1 MLIHKIVQPIVVT
14 TGWRPTQN
22 WSNLKLRGAK
32 CGLFSNKK
40 FFTFQF
46 MTFINRSFHLLYA
59 FSTSLIDMHNFC
71 KLDESQNE
79 IK

>member
-46 MTFINRSFHLLYA
+46 MTFINRNFHLLYA
-59 FSTSLIDMHNFC
+59 FFYLTCIIFVNWMGLKM
-71 KLDESQNE
+71 K
-79 IK
+79 